1 MTICQHQKC
10 WQPKL
15 QKHNNFFIQL
25 YYNGNRLEIATFF
38 VSMLY
43 VLNREHYKKL
53 RRRSFKKLSYFSTL
67 FYLFIIGNHNSY
79 HHNSYLDRVIIC
91 YNHLQYWLFFT
102 DKIRISK
109 FVLLGLVNINWYFLF
124 FIHPSLDLLKIK
136 IKIVWSKYFI
146 AS

>member
-25 YYNGNRLEIATFF
+25 YYNGNRLEIATFL
-38 VSMLY
+38 SPCYMY
-43 VLNREHYKKL
+43 VYQNREHYKKL
-53 RRRSFKKLSYFSTL
+53 KRRSFKNFRLL
-67 FYLFIIGNHNSY
+67 IIGN
-79 HHNSYLDRVIIC
+79 HNSYLDRVIIC

-109 FVLLGLVNINWYFLF
+109 FVLLGLVNMNWYFLF